1 MVTVR
6 VLGSY
11 GTESVEAMLR
21 QMFDAEEKSIAFVE
35 DPEAVPDVMIV
46 TAMLAYPN
54 CFGNSYLKLQDSM
67 LEQMDKVLE
76 NGGRAVVNSVYR
88 FLCLRERNHP
98 NFVEFEAEKDPIQTL
113 RPGTRAQEAAL
124 AAKLAAQPY
133 LKEET
138 IDRVIEKFQ
147 GIPGHFYLVAERKGV
162 WYFDNSTAS
171 ILSHTAMSL
180 LTFEDPITLI
190 TGGDMDPEH
199 PFPFGGIALMV
210 VSYVDNVILYG
221 NSADE
226 LENQAIQA
234 LKPRKSHTF
243 IFWAESMEEAVAMA
257 AEETQEGTACLFSP
271 SVQAEEGE
279 GA

>member
-54 CFGNSYLKLQDSM
+54 CFGNSYPKLQDSM

-76 NGGRAVVNSVYR
+76 NGGRAVANSVYR

-162 WYFDNSTAS
+162 WYFNNSAAS

-180 LTFEDPITLI
+180 LPFEDPITLI
-190 TGGDMDPEH
+190 TGGRYGPGAPVSVRRH
-199 PFPFGGIALMV
+199 CSYGGLLCRQRY
-210 VSYVDNVILYG
+210 SLR
-221 NSADE
+221 
-226 LENQAIQA
+226 QF
-234 LKPRKSHTF
+234 RR
-243 IFWAESMEEAVAMA
+243 
-257 AEETQEGTACLFSP
+257 
-271 SVQAEEGE
+271 
-279 GA
+279 

>member
-11 GTESVEAMLR
+11 GTESAEAMLR

-133 LKEET
+133 S
-138 IDRVIEKFQ
+138 
-147 GIPGHFYLVAERKGV
+147 A
-162 WYFDNSTAS
+162 AS

-180 LTFEDPITLI
+180 LPFEGPITLI

-226 LENQAIQA
+226 LENQVIQA

-257 AEETQEGTACLFSP
+257 AEEIQEGTACLFSP
-271 SVQAEEGE
+271 SVQSEEGE

>member
-46 TAMLAYPN
+46 TAM
-54 CFGNSYLKLQDSM
+54 QESM

-133 LKEET
+133 S
-138 IDRVIEKFQ
+138 
-147 GIPGHFYLVAERKGV
+147 A
-162 WYFDNSTAS
+162 AS
-171 ILSHTAMSL
+171 IPSHTTMSL
-180 LTFEDPITLI
+180 LPFEDPITLI

-226 LENQAIQA
+226 LENQVVQA

>member
-11 GTESVEAMLR
+11 GTESVEAVLR
-21 QMFDAEEKSIAFVE
+21 QMFDAEEKSIAIVE
-35 DPEAVPDVMIV
+35 YPEDVPDVMIV

-133 LKEET
+133 S
-138 IDRVIEKFQ
+138 
-147 GIPGHFYLVAERKGV
+147 A
-162 WYFDNSTAS
+162 AS

-180 LTFEDPITLI
+180 LPFEDPITLI
-190 TGGDMDPEH
+190 TGGRYGPGAPVSVRRH
-199 PFPFGGIALMV
+199 CPYGGLLCRQRY
-210 VSYVDNVILYG
+210 SLR
-221 NSADE
+221 
-226 LENQAIQA
+226 QF
-234 LKPRKSHTF
+234 RR
-243 IFWAESMEEAVAMA
+243 
-257 AEETQEGTACLFSP
+257 
-271 SVQAEEGE
+271 
-279 GA
+279 